1 LTQRLAAAED
11 ACAKIRAKH
20 EQKMRETQMMLD
32 QLSEKVNL
40 FENEEKFQELLQ
52 AQELVTQF

>member
-1 LTQRLAAAED
+1 
-11 ACAKIRAKH
+11 
-20 EQKMRETQMMLD
+20 MMLD

-52 AQELVTQF
+52 AQELVTKF

>member
-1 LTQRLAAAED
+1 
-11 ACAKIRAKH
+11 
-20 EQKMRETQMMLD
+20 MRETQMMLD